1 MAAGRLSMLPVTILF
16 GILGLGIMVFVHELG
31 HFLAAKANGVAVEVF
46 SLGWGPALVSVD
58 HRGTRYQV
66 SWFPLGGYCKMK
78 GDEGLREAGR
88 SDSDQLPAEPG
99 SFFAAGVWRRIGIIL
114 AGPLANLLFAILV
127 LSLIWWLGFRIDSPP
142 NRIVLAADHSLDA
155 VPDVTPAAAAGLVTG
170 DRIVRVDGHDVAN
183 FQELRGRI
191 AAAPERTLQLTVE
204 RDGTLLSAPIT
215 PELDPDTLAGRIWVY
230 PWIEPLLE
238 VRPGSAAAAAGLR
251 SGDRVAAVDGAAVRH
266 SIDVLQRLQQ
276 RPPQTRFTVERD
288 GAELEIELP
297 LADGLL
303 DPGFSFRVP
312 PSRSPR
318 LGPGAALGRGV
329 TDTWS
334 TVAAA
339 AGGFRLLFRGNPQTA
354 VAGPLR
360 ITYVMGRAASDGFE
374 RGLGVGL
381 VQFFR
386 LLCLIST
393 VLFVMNL
400 LPLPALDGGHLA
412 LYVAEL
418 VRGKP
423 LRPALIYRIQ
433 ALGLPLLLFLAIAAT
448 FSDILFFAGR

>member
-1 MAAGRLSMLPVTILF
+1 MLPVTILF
-16 GILGLGIMVFVHELG
+16 GVLGLGIMVFIHELG

-46 SLGWGPALVSVD
+46 SLGWGPALASMD

-78 GDEGLREAGR
+78 GDEGLRAAALGSGE
-88 SDSDQLPAEPG
+88 LPAEPG
-99 SFFAAGVWRRIGIIL
+99 SFFAAGVWRRISIII
-114 AGPLANLLFAILV
+114 AGPLANLLFAVLV
-127 LSLIWWLGFRIDSPP
+127 LSLIWWLGFRIDSPQ
-142 NRIVLAADHSLDA
+142 NRIVLASDYRIDA
-155 VPDVTPAAAAGLVTG
+155 VPETTPAAAAGLLTG
-170 DRIVRVDGHDVAN
+170 DWIVAVDGHEIAN

-191 AAAPERTLQLTVE
+191 AGAPERTLQLTVE
-204 RDGTLLSAPIT
+204 RDGALLSAPIT
-215 PELDPDTLAGRIWVY
+215 PELDRDTLAGRIWVY
-230 PWIEPLLE
+230 PWIDPLLQ
-238 VRPGSAAAAAGLR
+238 VTPGSAAAAAGLR
-251 SGDRVAAVDGAAVRH
+251 SGDRVVAVDGVAVRH
-266 SIDVLQRLQQ
+266 SIDVLQQLQQ
-276 RPPQTRFTVERD
+276 RPPQTRFTVERE
-288 GAELEIELP
+288 GARVEVELP
-297 LADGLL
+297 LGAART
-303 DPGFSFRVP
+303 DPGFAFLVP

-318 LGPGAALGRGV
+318 LSPVAALGRGV
-329 TDTWS
+329 TDTWR
-334 TVAAA
+334 TIGAA

-386 LLCLIST
+386 LLSLIST

-433 ALGLPLLLFLAIAAT
+433 AFGLPLLLILALAAT

>member
-1 MAAGRLSMLPVTILF
+1 MLPVTILF

-46 SLGWGPALVSVD
+46 SLGWGRALFGVRY
-58 HRGTRYQV
+58 RGTVYQL

-78 GDEGLREAGR
+78 GDEGLREASR
-88 SDSDQLPAEPG
+88 SGSDEVGAEPG
-99 SFFAAGVWRRIGIIL
+99 SFFAASAWRRIVIIL
-114 AGPLANLLFAILV
+114 AGPLANLAFAILV
-127 LSLIWWLGFRIDSPP
+127 LSAIWWIGFRIDSPES
-142 NRIVLAADHSLDA
+142 RIVLASEHTIDA
-155 VPDVTPAAAAGLVTG
+155 VTGTTPADAAGLATG
-170 DRIVRVDGHDVAN
+170 DRIVRVDGRDIAN

-204 RDGTLLSAPIT
+204 RGGALLALPIT
-215 PELDPDTLAGRIWVY
+215 PELDPATLAGRIWVY
-230 PWIEPLLE
+230 PWIDPVLE
-238 VRPGSAAAAAGLR
+238 VTPGSAAAAAGLR
-251 SGDRVAAVDGAAVRH
+251 SGDRVTALDGGPVRH
-266 SIDVLQRLQQ
+266 SIDVVQALQQ
-276 RPPQTRFTVERD
+276 RPAQAVFTVERS
-288 GAELEIELP
+288 GAEWEIELP
-297 LADGLL
+297 LAGGLRA
-303 DPGFSFRVP
+303 PGFAFRVP

-318 LGPGAALGRGV
+318 LTLGESLGRGAA
-329 TDTWS
+329 DTGR
-334 TVAAA
+334 TIAAA
-339 AGGFRLLFRGNPQTA
+339 VGGFRLLFRGNPQQA

-412 LYVAEL
+412 LYLIEL

-423 LRPALIYRIQ
+423 LRPAIVHRIQ
-433 ALGLPLLLFLAIAAT
+433 TVGLPLLLFLAIAAT